1 MAEANLT
8 VKKLKEKFMNS
19 ILEVTTFRGEVTV
32 TVSKGEIFEICKF
45 LYSDPELQ
53 YRLLT
58 DLCGLDFFPQTPRFG
73 IVYHLCSLK
82 SNQRLR
88 VKTRVGE
95 TESIP
100 SVESIWKVA
109 NWYEREVYD
118 LFGVRFEDHPDLRRI
133 LLWDGYE
140 GHPLRKDYPAEGPD
154 FDKPFVPE
162 V

>member
-1 MAEANLT
+1 MAEANVT
-8 VKKLKEKFMNS
+8 VKKLKEEFMDS

-32 TVSKGEIFEICKF
+32 TVSKGEIFQICK
-45 LYSDPELQ
+45 LLHSDPDLQ
-53 YRLLT
+53 YSLLT
-58 DLCGLDFFPQTPRFG
+58 DLCGLDFFPETPRFG
-73 IVYHLCSLK
+73 VVYLLYSMK

-118 LFGVRFEDHPDLRRI
+118 LFGITFDNHPDLRRI
-133 LLWDGYE
+133 MMWDGYE
-140 GHPLRKDYPAEGPD
+140 GHPLRKDFPVEGPD

>member
-1 MAEANLT
+1 MIETNLA
-8 VKKLKEKFMNS
+8 VKRLKEKFPDS
-19 ILEVTTFRGEVTV
+19 ILEVSTFRGEVTV
-32 TVSKGEIFEICKF
+32 TVPRRQIFEICKF
-45 LYSDPELQ
+45 LHSDPDLQ
-53 YRLLT
+53 YHLLT

-73 IVYHLCSLK
+73 VAYHLCSLK

-95 TESIP
+95 LELIP

-109 NWYEREVYD
+109 DWYEREAYD
-118 LFGVRFEDHPDLRRI
+118 LFGILFENHPDLRRI

-140 GHPLRKDYPAEGPD
+140 GHPLRKDYPVEGPD

>member
-1 MAEANLT
+1 MTEDNLT
-8 VKKLKEKFMNS
+8 LKKLKEKFLNS

-32 TVSKGEIFEICKF
+32 TVSKGEILEICKF
-45 LYSDPELQ
+45 LQSDPDLQ

-58 DLCGLDFFPQTPRFG
+58 DLCGLDFFPETPRFG
-73 IVYHLCSLK
+73 VVYLLYSIK

-95 TESIP
+95 MESIP

-109 NWYEREVYD
+109 NWYEREAYD
-118 LFGVRFEDHPDLRRI
+118 LFGINFENHPDLRRI
-133 LLWDGYE
+133 MLWDGYE
-140 GHPLRKDYPAEGPD
+140 GHPLRKDFPVEGPD

>member
-1 MAEANLT
+1 MAEINLAA
-8 VKKLKEKFMNS
+8 KKLKEKFANS
-19 ILEVTTFRGEVTV
+19 ILDVTTFRGEVTV
-32 TVSKGEIFEICKF
+32 TVSKGEILEICKF
-45 LYSDPELQ
+45 LHSDPDLQ

-73 IVYHLCSLK
+73 VVYLLYSMK
-82 SNQRLR
+82 SNHRLR

-118 LFGVRFEDHPDLRRI
+118 LFGVTFDNHPDLRRI
-133 LLWDGYE
+133 MLWDGYD
-140 GHPLRKDYPAEGPD
+140 GHPLRKDFPAEGPD

>member
-1 MAEANLT
+1 MTEINHT
-8 VKKLKEKFMNS
+8 VKKLKEKFLNS

-45 LYSDPELQ
+45 LHSDLDLQ
-53 YRLLT
+53 YHLLT
-58 DLCGLDFFPQTPRFG
+58 DLCGLDFFPETPRFG
-73 IVYHLCSLK
+73 IVYLLYSLK

-100 SVESIWKVA
+100 SVESLWKVA

-118 LFGVRFEDHPDLRRI
+118 LFGIAFENHPDLRRI
-133 LLWDGYE
+133 MLWDSYE
-140 GHPLRKDYPAEGPD
+140 GHPLRKDFPVEGPD
-154 FDKPFVPE
+154 FDKPFAPE

>member
-1 MAEANLT
+1 MAEVNLT
-8 VKKLKEKFMNS
+8 IKKLKEKFLNS
-19 ILEVTTFRGEVTV
+19 ILEMTTFRGEVTV
-32 TVSKGEIFEICKF
+32 TVPKGEIFEICKF
-45 LYSDPELQ
+45 LHSDPDLQ
-53 YRLLT
+53 YHLLT

-73 IVYHLCSLK
+73 VVYHLCSLK

-100 SVESIWKVA
+100 SVESLWKVA

-118 LFGVRFEDHPDLRRI
+118 LFGIAFDNHPDLRRI
-133 LLWDGYE
+133 MLWDGYE
-140 GHPLRKDYPAEGPD
+140 GHPLRKDYPTEGPD

>member
-1 MAEANLT
+1 MAEGNLT
-8 VKKLKEKFMNS
+8 VKKLKERFINS
-19 ILEVTTFRGEVTV
+19 ILEVTTFLDEVTV
-32 TVSKGEIFEICKF
+32 TVSKGEIFEICEF
-45 LYSDPELQ
+45 LHSDSDLQ

-73 IVYHLCSLK
+73 VVYLLYSMK

-100 SVESIWKVA
+100 SVESIWKAA
-109 NWYEREVYD
+109 NWYEREAYD
-118 LFGVRFEDHPDLRRI
+118 LFGITFDNHPDLRRI
-133 LLWDGYE
+133 MLWDGYE
-140 GHPLRKDYPAEGPD
+140 GHPLRKDFPVEGPD

>member
-1 MAEANLT
+1 MAEINLT
-8 VKKLKEKFMNS
+8 VKKLKERFANS
-19 ILEVTTFRGEVTV
+19 ILEVETFRNEVTV
-32 TVSKGEIFEICKF
+32 IVSKAEIFEICKF
-45 LYSDPELQ
+45 LHSDPDLQ

-73 IVYHLCSLK
+73 AVYLLCSLK

-118 LFGVRFEDHPDLRRI
+118 LLGIRFENHPDLRRI
-133 LLWDGYE
+133 LLWDGYD
-140 GHPLRKDYPAEGPD
+140 GYPLRKDYPAEGPD
-154 FDKPFVPE
+154 FDKPFISE